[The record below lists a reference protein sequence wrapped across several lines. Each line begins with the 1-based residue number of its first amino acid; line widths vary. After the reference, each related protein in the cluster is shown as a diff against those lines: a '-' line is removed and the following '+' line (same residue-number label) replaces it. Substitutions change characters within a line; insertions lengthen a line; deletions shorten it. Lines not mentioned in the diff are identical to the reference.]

1 MNILYRFINDVT
13 DSEVIQWITIQ
24 YNTIHYYNTIKGDT
38 EAVQCTIQ

>member
-13 DSEVIQWITIQ
+13 DSEVIQWIQ
-24 YNTIHYYNTIKGDT
+24 YNTIHYYNTIKADT